1 MYRLRSAI
9 KGHVFVNF
17 IVKQSDMPKDS
28 ISEPLWILKTDSSS
42 KAVTGGAGMVLQ
54 SPKGLPIAHAVK
66 FSFSILNNEAKYE
79 AILFGL

>member
-1 MYRLRSAI
+1 MCSSISLINYHI
-9 KGHVFVNF
+9 CTN
-17 IVKQSDMPKDS
+17 DS

-42 KAVTGGAGMVLQ
+42 KAVGGGAGMVLQ